1 MIMKRIVLLIVCAVI
16 LATAAVSATAQSDI
30 TIEDASGWTIGKIR
44 SNGDVEDASGWT
56 IGRIRDNGSVEDASG
71 WTIGRVRDNGAIE
84 DASGWTI
91 GRIRDNGAVE
101 DASGW
106 TIGRIGSGTI
116 DSSTGMT
123 ALRFSGPNDYTRLG
137 AYIFFFNKILKR

>member
-1 MIMKRIVLLIVCAVI
+1 MTMKRLVSCLLFFLICAV
-16 LATAAVSATAQSDI
+16 AALPALAQSDI
-30 TIEDASGWTIGKIR
+30 TIEDATGWTIGKIR

-56 IGRIRDNGSVEDASG
+56 IGHIRDNGSVEDASG

-91 GRIRDNGAVE
+91 GRIRDNGSVE

-116 DSSTGMT
+116 DYSNGMT
-123 ALRFSGPNDYTRLG
+123 ALRYDGPADYHRLG
-137 AYIFFFNKILKR
+137 AYVFFFKKVLGK